1 MNGGITVV
9 GLLINLTPFLLF
21 GGIWLF
27 SLSRTQKYRA
37 EHLSLVRRQAD
48 ATDKI
53 AEALQGRSLR

>member
-21 GGIWLF
+21 GGIWLL

-37 EHLSLVRRQAD
+37 EHLSLVRRQAN
-48 ATDKI
+48 ATDRI
-53 AEALQGRSLR
+53 ADALQSRSVP